1 MKKLK
6 YGAEVEYSDI
16 LIAVNRGQ
24 NIESLFESI
33 CLVRGNPRGKDTIS
47 VSALAEYEP
56 DTFDGPPRIHF
67 SPHVREVKVSHF
79 DLIVTNA
86 ELQNLMQLDDRWC
99 TMIENFRGLYPY
111 INTNG
116 MIDTTVKHMMQIK
129 QELINPL
136 V

>member
-1 MKKLK
+1 
-6 YGAEVEYSDI
+6 
-16 LIAVNRGQ
+16 
-24 NIESLFESI
+24 
-33 CLVRGNPRGKDTIS
+33 VRYTPQGKDTIN

-56 DTFDGPPRIHF
+56 DTFDGPYIRF
-67 SPHVREVKVSHF
+67 SPHEREVKVSHF

-86 ELQNLMQLDDRWC
+86 ELQKLMELDDRWC
-99 TMIENFRGLYPY
+99 TMVENFRGLYPY

-116 MIDTTVKHMMQIK
+116 TIDNTVKHMMTIK